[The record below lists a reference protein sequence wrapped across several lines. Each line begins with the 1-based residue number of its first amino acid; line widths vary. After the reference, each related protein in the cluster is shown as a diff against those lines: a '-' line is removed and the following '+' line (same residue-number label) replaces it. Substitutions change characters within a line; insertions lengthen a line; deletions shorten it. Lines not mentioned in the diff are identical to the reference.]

1 MTFKGHI
8 CGRYNDLGIKIAACH
23 LTINEKSGALA
34 MSTDYLSALNAGSGL
49 NVTQIVDALVD
60 AERVPKQKQI
70 DEAKESATVKISA
83 LGSLKNELSVF
94 QTNANALDG
103 QIGLALSSSTSNV
116 SLSRTD
122 SSLASE
128 FSHTI
133 NVANIAKSQVLNF
146 NNNGSGFTSTTANIG
161 IDKLTLE
168 FGSWSG
174 STFSA
179 NSDYATKTLNLVA
192 GATSLTDVRDA
203 INNAAIGVTASIIEV
218 SDNNYSLMVKSVE
231 GASQSLRVRSYLSNT
246 ENNVLKYNPG
256 DVSSLSDSATQVV
269 AATDA
274 AFTVDGISITRG
286 SNKITDLFSGVTV
299 ELSNV
304 SSADLNTNQTI
315 SSSYS
320 EADALTTLETVVSE
334 INYLLSFLKEQSAP
348 GANGEDGGPLHGDH
362 FIRFTENKIKNL
374 TSTAIAGYDDESIY
388 LSNFGVVTE
397 LDGTLSIDKN
407 RFSEYFAKNPKNFAA
422 ITTSMIRTG
431 DAGIVGSANTDLF
444 TPGVYSLAI
453 SSGTATLT
461 DSNSTSD
468 TMTAGTNRFGYAKST
483 IGATGLILDTS
494 KTNANTNVYMGRS
507 ILQNLSKYIDDVL
520 ALNGDIDEK
529 IYNLEDDIDD
539 LVDEQEALDL
549 QISNQR
555 AIYIEKFTAME
566 TAVSSFKKTG
576 EFLDNLIKSWNSNN

>member
-1 MTFKGHI
+1 
-8 CGRYNDLGIKIAACH
+8 
-23 LTINEKSGALA
+23 

-70 DEAKESATVKISA
+70 DERKETATVKISA

-94 QTNANALDG
+94 QTNASTLDG

-146 NNNGSGFTSTTANIG
+146 NNNGSGFASTTANIG
-161 IDKLTLE
+161 IDQLTLE
-168 FGSWSG
+168 FGTWSG
-174 STFSA
+174 SSFSA
-179 NSDYATKTLNLVA
+179 NSDYSTTTLSLVA

-231 GASQSLRVRSYLSNT
+231 GASQSLRVRSYLSSS

-256 DVSSLSDSATQVV
+256 DVASLADTATQVV
-269 AATDA
+269 AATNA
-274 AFTVDGISITRG
+274 SFTVDGVSITRG
-286 SNKITDLFSGVTV
+286 TNTITDLFSGVTV
-299 ELSNV
+299 ELSDV
-304 SSADLNTNQTI
+304 SSSDLNTNQTI
-315 SSSYS
+315 SSQYS

-334 INYLLSFLKEQSAP
+334 INYLLSFLKEQSKP
-348 GANGEDGGPLHGDH
+348 GSNGEDGGPLHNDH

-374 TSTAIAGYDDESIY
+374 TSTAIVGYDDDSVY

-397 LDGTLSIDKN
+397 LDGTLSIDQT
-407 RFSEYFAKNPKNFAA
+407 RFKEYFAANPQHFAA
-422 ITTSMIRTG
+422 VTTSMIRTG
-431 DAGIVGSANTDLF
+431 DAGITGSASTDLY
-444 TPGVYSLAI
+444 TPGVYGLVI

-461 DSNSTSD
+461 DSNSTSA
-468 TMTAGTNRFGYAKST
+468 TMSSGTNRYGYADST

-494 KTNANTNVYMGRS
+494 KTTANTNVYMGRS
-507 ILQNLSKYIDDVL
+507 LLQNLSKYIDDVL
-520 ALNGDIDEK
+520 TLNGDIDEK
-529 IYNLEDDIDD
+529 IYNLEDDVDD
-539 LVDEQEALDL
+539 LVEEQEALDL
-549 QISNQR
+549 QIANQR
-555 AIYIEKFTAME
+555 ALYVEKFTAME

-576 EFLDNLIKSWNSNN
+576 EFLDNLIKSWNSDN

>member
-1 MTFKGHI
+1 
-8 CGRYNDLGIKIAACH
+8 
-23 LTINEKSGALA
+23 

-70 DEAKESATVKISA
+70 DDAKETATVKISA

-94 QTNANALDG
+94 KTNATTLDG

-146 NNNGSGFTSTTANIG
+146 NNNGSGFASTTANIG

-168 FGSWSG
+168 FGTWSG
-174 STFSA
+174 SSFAA
-179 NSDYATKTLNLVA
+179 NSDYSTKTLNLVT

-231 GASQSLRVRSYLSNT
+231 GASQSLRVKSFLNNT

-256 DVSSLSDSATQVV
+256 DVASLSDSATQVV
-269 AATDA
+269 AAADA

-315 SSSYS
+315 SSNYS

-374 TSTAIAGYDDESIY
+374 TSTAIQGYDDESIY

-407 RFSEYFAKNPKNFAA
+407 RFSEYFAKNPKHFAA

-431 DAGIVGSANTDLF
+431 DAGITGSANTDMY

-453 SSGTATLT
+453 SSGAATLT

-468 TMTAGTNRFGYAKST
+468 TMTAGTNRFGYAKSA

-494 KTNANTNVYMGRS
+494 KTTANTNVYMGRS
-507 ILQNLSKYIDDVL
+507 MLQNLSKYVDDVL
-520 ALNGDIDEK
+520 TLNGDIDEK
-529 IYNLEDDIDD
+529 IYNLEDDVDD
-539 LVDEQEALDL
+539 LIEEQEALDL
-549 QISNQR
+549 QIANQR

-576 EFLDNLIKSWNSNN
+576 EFLDNLIKSWNSSN

>member
-1 MTFKGHI
+1 
-8 CGRYNDLGIKIAACH
+8 
-23 LTINEKSGALA
+23 

-70 DEAKESATVKISA
+70 DEAKETATVKISA

-94 QTNANALDG
+94 QTNASTLDG

-161 IDKLTLE
+161 IDQLTLE
-168 FGSWSG
+168 FGTWSG
-174 STFSA
+174 SSFSA
-179 NSDYATKTLNLVA
+179 NSDYSTTTLSLVA

-231 GASQSLRVRSYLSNT
+231 GASQSLRVRSYLSSS

-256 DVSSLSDSATQVV
+256 DVASLADTATQVV
-269 AATDA
+269 AATNA
-274 AFTVDGISITRG
+274 SFTVDGVSITRG
-286 SNKITDLFSGVTV
+286 TNTITDLFSGVTV
-299 ELSNV
+299 ELSDV
-304 SSADLNTNQTI
+304 SSSDLNTNQTI
-315 SSSYS
+315 SSQYS

-334 INYLLSFLKEQSAP
+334 INYLLSFLKEQSKP
-348 GANGEDGGPLHGDH
+348 GSNGEDGGPLHNDH

-374 TSTAIAGYDDESIY
+374 TSTAIVGYDDDSVY

-397 LDGTLSIDKN
+397 LDGTLSIDQT
-407 RFSEYFAKNPKNFAA
+407 RFKEYFAANPQHFAA
-422 ITTSMIRTG
+422 VTTSMIRTG
-431 DAGIVGSANTDLF
+431 DAGITGSASTDLY
-444 TPGVYSLAI
+444 TPGVYGLVI

-461 DSNSTSD
+461 DSNSTSA
-468 TMTAGTNRFGYAKST
+468 TMSSGTNRYGYADST

-494 KTNANTNVYMGRS
+494 KTTANTNVYMGRS
-507 ILQNLSKYIDDVL
+507 LLQNLSKYIDDVL
-520 ALNGDIDEK
+520 TLNGDIDEK
-529 IYNLEDDIDD
+529 IYNLEDDVDD
-539 LVDEQEALDL
+539 LVEEQEALDL
-549 QISNQR
+549 QIANQR
-555 AIYIEKFTAME
+555 ALYVEKFTAME

>member
-1 MTFKGHI
+1 
-8 CGRYNDLGIKIAACH
+8 
-23 LTINEKSGALA
+23 

-70 DEAKESATVKISA
+70 DEAKETATVKISA

-94 QTNANALDG
+94 QTNASTLDG

-146 NNNGSGFTSTTANIG
+146 NNNGSGFASTTANIG
-161 IDKLTLE
+161 IDQLTLE
-168 FGSWSG
+168 FGTWSG
-174 STFSA
+174 SSFSA
-179 NSDYATKTLNLVA
+179 NSDYSTTTLNLVA

-231 GASQSLRVRSYLSNT
+231 GASQSLRVRSYLSSS

-256 DVSSLSDSATQVV
+256 DVASLADTATQVV
-269 AATDA
+269 AATNA
-274 AFTVDGISITRG
+274 IFTVDGVSITRG
-286 SNKITDLFSGVTV
+286 TNTITDLFSGVTV
-299 ELSNV
+299 ELSDV
-304 SSADLNTNQTI
+304 SSSDLNTNQTI
-315 SSSYS
+315 SSQYS

-334 INYLLSFLKEQSAP
+334 INYLLSFLKEQSKP
-348 GANGEDGGPLHGDH
+348 GSNGEDGGPLHNDH

-374 TSTAIAGYDDESIY
+374 TSTAIVGYDDDSVY

-397 LDGTLSIDKN
+397 LDGTLSIDQT
-407 RFSEYFAKNPKNFAA
+407 RFKEYFAANPQHFAA
-422 ITTSMIRTG
+422 VTTSMIRTG
-431 DAGIVGSANTDLF
+431 DAGITGSASTDLY
-444 TPGVYSLAI
+444 TPGVYGLVI

-461 DSNSTSD
+461 DSNSTSA
-468 TMTAGTNRFGYAKST
+468 TMSSGTNRYGYADST

-494 KTNANTNVYMGRS
+494 KTTANTNVYMGRS
-507 ILQNLSKYIDDVL
+507 LLQNLSKYIDDVL
-520 ALNGDIDEK
+520 TLNGDIDEK
-529 IYNLEDDIDD
+529 IYNLEDDVDD
-539 LVDEQEALDL
+539 LVEEQEALDL
-549 QISNQR
+549 QIANQR
-555 AIYIEKFTAME
+555 ALYIEKFTAME

-576 EFLDNLIKSWNSNN
+576 EFLDNLIKSWNSSN

>member
-1 MTFKGHI
+1 
-8 CGRYNDLGIKIAACH
+8 
-23 LTINEKSGALA
+23 

-70 DEAKESATVKISA
+70 DDAKETATVKISA

-94 QTNANALDG
+94 KTNATTLDG

-146 NNNGSGFTSTTANIG
+146 NNNGSGFASTTANIG

-168 FGSWSG
+168 FGTWSG
-174 STFSA
+174 SSFAA
-179 NSDYATKTLNLVA
+179 NSDYSTKTLNLVT

-231 GASQSLRVRSYLSNT
+231 GASQSLRVKSFLSNT

-256 DVSSLSDSATQVV
+256 DVASLSDSATQVV
-269 AATDA
+269 AAADA

-315 SSSYS
+315 SSNYS

-374 TSTAIAGYDDESIY
+374 TSTAIQGYDDESIY

-397 LDGTLSIDKN
+397 LDGTLSIDEN
-407 RFSEYFAKNPKNFAA
+407 RFSEYFSENPEHFAA

-431 DAGIVGSANTDLF
+431 DAGITGSAPTDLF
-444 TPGVYSLAI
+444 TPGVYGLTI

-468 TMTAGTNRFGYAKST
+468 TMSAGTNRFGYANST

-494 KTNANTNVYMGRS
+494 KTTASTNVYMGRS
-507 ILQNLSKYIDDVL
+507 ILQNLSKYVDDVSK
-520 ALNGDIDEK
+520 AIIKFLN
-529 IYNLEDDIDD
+529 N
-539 LVDEQEALDL
+539 
-549 QISNQR
+549 
-555 AIYIEKFTAME
+555 
-566 TAVSSFKKTG
+566 
-576 EFLDNLIKSWNSNN
+576 